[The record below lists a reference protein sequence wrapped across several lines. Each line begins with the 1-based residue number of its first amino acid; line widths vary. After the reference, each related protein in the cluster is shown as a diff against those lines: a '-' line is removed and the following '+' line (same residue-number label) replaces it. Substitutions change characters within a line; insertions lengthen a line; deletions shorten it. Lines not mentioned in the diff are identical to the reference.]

1 MPSLFPPTPF
11 TTFAVHPVHY
21 FIKLNLLVR
30 KITFF
35 SLILPLR
42 VHEHDDDVNVREEG
56 GVGGK
61 REERG
66 TEGIYSLYMSAGRY
80 THLVAN
86 IHTFCCMELSSFP
99 WTPRISSVI
108 TSTRLLFLLHPPLP
122 YLFDIISKQKKSGKS
137 ENRRWKLG
145 KGDRQLGF
153 V

>member
-56 GVGGK
+56 GVGGE

-80 THLVAN
+80 TS
-86 IHTFCCMELSSFP
+86 CGEYSY
-99 WTPRISSVI
+99 
-108 TSTRLLFLLHPPLP
+108 FLLHGII
-122 YLFDIISKQKKSGKS
+122 IISLDSANLIS
-137 ENRRWKLG
+137 HHLHAIIVSSTSTTPLLVRHNI
-145 KGDRQLGF
+145 
-153 V
+153 

>member
-11 TTFAVHPVHY
+11 TTFAVHPVRY

-56 GVGGK
+56 GGWGGE

-80 THLVAN
+80 TSCGEYSYFPLHG
-86 IHTFCCMELSSFP
+86 IISSFP

-122 YLFDIISKQKKSGKS
+122 YLFDIISKKKKVGKVKIEGGS
-137 ENRRWKLG
+137 
-145 KGDRQLGF
+145 
-153 V
+153 